1 MYFLDDNIQIKIDK
15 FYKKNF
21 LSKNRVIVAFS
32 GGADSTTLLLNLK
45 YYLNNN
51 IIAFY
56 FAHFIRSD
64 NEQNKEIE
72 HVKGFCDL
80 YNIDLKIKKCD
91 IDIKSES
98 VRLGVSIEELARKFR
113 YNALE
118 NALKENDASYI
129 ALAHNENDQI
139 ETIIMRFFQGSF
151 LDGLTGIPDVNRN
164 IIRPLL
170 EVSRLEIESFLAL
183 NNVSFFV
190 DSTNSQNLYLRN
202 RVRNNLL
209 PYIKKIF
216 KGYEKCLKRIS
227 EFSKEFADYF
237 EKDEFFPFDKG
248 KYYYSF
254 DLKTFLDFPK
264 YLVFRLI
271 FKILNL
277 EGIVTKVSYKSLNE
291 MFKVEIDK
299 KKNNVL
305 LKTNEFF
312 LEKRHNKINLIFKRD
327 EKFYKPFDFI
337 LEVGKWHSLSLG
349 KILLKCV
356 ECNAVSIS
364 RLKCCSYEF
373 RYKFFKDRL
382 KAKKFFSKF
391 IRCNPMYLILL
402 ALDNRL
408 IGIIDLN
415 TLNLVWSEK
424 KILKKISI
432 SLIGGLLKE

>member
-1 MYFLDDNIQIKIDK
+1 MHFLDENIQIKIDK
-15 FYKKNF
+15 FYKKNS
-21 LSKNRVIVAFS
+21 LDKNRVIVAFS
-32 GGADSTTLLLNLK
+32 GGADSTALLLNLK
-45 YYLNNN
+45 YYLSNNV
-51 IIAFY
+51 IAFY

-64 NEQNKEIE
+64 NEQNQEIE

-80 YNIDLKIKKCD
+80 YNIALQIKKCD

-98 VRLGVSIEELARKFR
+98 ARLGVSIEELARKFR
-113 YNALE
+113 YIALE
-118 NALKENDASYI
+118 NALKENGANYI

-151 LDGLTGIPDVNRN
+151 LDGLSGIPSVNRN

-170 EVSRLEIESFLAL
+170 EVSRLEIENFLSL
-183 NNVSFFV
+183 NNIGFFV
-190 DSTNSQNLYLRN
+190 DSTNAQNLYLRN

-209 PYIKKIF
+209 PAIKKVF

-237 EKDEFFPFDKG
+237 GKDEFFPVEKG

-271 FKILNL
+271 FKILNS
-277 EGIVTKVSYKSLNE
+277 EGIAAKVSYKALNE
-291 MFKVEIDK
+291 AFKVEINR

-305 LKTNEFF
+305 LKTNDFF

-349 KILLKCV
+349 KILLKYL
-356 ECNAVSIS
+356 ECNAASVS

-391 IRCNPMYLILL
+391 IRCNPAYLMLL

-424 KILKKISI
+424 SILKKINI